1 MLKLIDVKLIYLSD
15 KPVTYFQVY
24 KFRDDTWM
32 FDYAD
37 TVRGHWQK
45 PITIVK
51 KHCAEYGRKFNQND
65 WTF

>member
-24 KFRDDTWM
+24 KFHDDAWV
-32 FDYAD
+32 FDYAC
-37 TVRGHWQK
+37 TVQGHWK
-45 PITIVK
+45 KTITLVK
-51 KHCAEYGRKFNQND
+51 KHCAECGGKFNQND